1 MLMDDPL
8 PFTDLP
14 LALERLRPGAVV
26 LCSGKAERADVVRR
40 LLPRLAEQLDTTL
53 ALCGPVARIRAAEL
67 QDSEI
72 EVLGDDIP
80 MALDRLRPLI
90 RQH

>member
-1 MLMDDPL
+1 MCTPRRG
-8 PFTDLP
+8 
-14 LALERLRPGAVV
+14 RLGRQC
-26 LCSGKAERADVVRR
+26 LHRA
-40 LLPRLAEQLDTTL
+40 PL

-67 QDSEI
+67 ADSQI